1 MNKRFL
7 LIPLFALAAVLAA
20 CDRDEPAIVTPP
32 DVTVPVKMNEVYSRG
47 DATNPDWIEIYNPNS
62 KPIDISGYRIYDSG
76 GQAGTKPKMQ
86 IPAGTTL
93 PAMGFFV
100 LTVDTQEEAGF
111 GISSGGESVWF
122 EDAAGALIDSV
133 AVPALGVDTSYARV
147 PDGAASWT
155 KLTLPTRGTTNV
167 TGGGVLTVVVNE
179 SYSRGVATDPDWIE
193 IYNPN
198 SAPVTIAGYKIYD
211 TGGNAGTKP
220 KMEFPAGAVVPGK
233 GFYVVVVDVA
243 DEFGFGLSS
252 GGDEVWLENA
262 SGTVI
267 DNVAIPAMETTQSY
281 GRFPDG
287 GSNMKLL
294 NTITRGAANIE

>member
-1 MNKRFL
+1 MNTRFL
-7 LIPLFALAAVLAA
+7 LLPLFALAAVMAA
-20 CDRDEPAIVTPP
+20 CDREEPAIVAPP
-32 DVTVPVKMNEVYSRG
+32 DTTVPVKMNEVYSRG
-47 DATNPDWIEIYNPNS
+47 DATSPDWIEIYNPNS

-76 GQAGTKPKMQ
+76 GQGGTKPKMQ

-111 GISSGGESVWF
+111 GISSGGETVWF
-122 EDAAGALIDSV
+122 ENAAGALIDSV
-133 AVPALGVDTSYARV
+133 AIPALGVDTSYARV
-147 PDGAASWT
+147 PDGAANWT
-155 KLTLPTRGTTNV
+155 KLTLPSRGTTNV
-167 TGGGVLTVVVNE
+167 TGGGALPVVVNE

-198 SAPVTIAGYKIYD
+198 DAPVTIAGYKIYD
-211 TGGNAGTKP
+211 TGGNSGTKP

-233 GFYVVVVDVA
+233 GHYVIVVDVS

-262 SGTVI
+262 AGTVI

-287 GSNMKLL
+287 SATMKLL
-294 NTITRGAANIE
+294 NTITRGSANIE